1 MRRADLLG
9 VSPDKLTNLSDL
21 VKLLVTDGDK
31 GLVAGYKFARDAAV
45 VALEPLNSYTLVQT

>member
-1 MRRADLLG
+1 MRCADLLG

-31 GLVAGYKFARDAAV
+31 GLVAGYKSARDAAV